1 MTPRRR
7 SELYRLGV
15 GLAAL
20 GILAAGAR
28 PLAAAPID
36 LGVAAPLFVAGV
48 LALQFPVHI
57 NLSQKL
63 SVASAVFIAVALLLP
78 AWQAAALVSATS
90 AADTVI
96 SAAKRS
102 VRTREKPPWAVVGL
116 SVLFNSGQLFI
127 TVLAAAAVLSA
138 AHVSARAELRVPEGI
153 VAIIAAATVM
163 YLVNLLLVA
172 TAVALATRRGPLDV
186 FHNTHKVVLAEFASL
201 YLVGAAAAYAA
212 VRVPWLLILA
222 LLPAIIVYR
231 SLQYRVELRRESV
244 RAMERIAD
252 EVDSRDPYT
261 YQHSKRVAQYS
272 HAIARKLGLSAAET
286 ELVELAAKVHDVGKI
301 RIPDSILLKP
311 DRLTPDERRI
321 METHPR
327 LGYEILRQFAEYAKV
342 LELVLTHHE
351 RYDGAGYPNG
361 IVGHRLLL
369 IAQIIPVAD
378 SLDAMTSS
386 RAYRGARTWEAALTE
401 LSSGAGTQWNPK
413 VVSAAVE
420 ALGAHEEGVV
430 RAPQPAIA

>member
-20 GILAAGAR
+20 GLLLAGVTN
-28 PLAAAPID
+28 LVGVPID
-36 LGVAAPLFVAGV
+36 LGVAVSLFVAGV

-63 SVASAVFIAVALLLP
+63 SVASAVFIAAALLMP
-78 AWQAAALVSATS
+78 MWQAAALVAATS
-90 AADTVI
+90 AVDTAI

-102 VRTREKPPWAVVGL
+102 IRTREKPPWAVIGL
-116 SVLFNSGQLFI
+116 SVLFNSGQLFL
-127 TVLAAAAVLSA
+127 TVLAAAALLSA

-153 VAIIAAATVM
+153 LAIVAAASAM
-163 YLVNLLLVA
+163 YVVNLFLVA
-172 TAVALATRRGPLDV
+172 TAVALSTRRGPLAV
-186 FHNTHKVVLAEFASL
+186 FQNTHRVVLAEFASL
-201 YLVGAAAAYAA
+201 YLVGAVAAFVA
-212 VRVPWLLILA
+212 VRVPWLLMLA

-231 SLQYRVELRRESV
+231 SLQYRIELRRESV
-244 RAMERIAD
+244 RAMERMAD

-272 HAIARKLGLSAAET
+272 HAIARKLGLSAGEA
-286 ELVELAAKVHDVGKI
+286 ELVELAAKVHDIGKI
-301 RIPDSILLKP
+301 RLPDSILLKP
-311 DRLTPDERRI
+311 DRLTAEERRV

-327 LGYEILRQFAEYAKV
+327 LGYDILRQFAEYAKV

-361 IVGHRLLL
+361 IVGRRLLL

-378 SLDAMTSS
+378 SLDAMTSN
-386 RAYRGARTWEAALTE
+386 RAYRGARTWQAALNE
-401 LSSGAGTQWNPK
+401 LSSGAGAQWNPK
-413 VVSAAVE
+413 VVQAAVE
-420 ALGAHEEGVV
+420 ALSGHEEGVA